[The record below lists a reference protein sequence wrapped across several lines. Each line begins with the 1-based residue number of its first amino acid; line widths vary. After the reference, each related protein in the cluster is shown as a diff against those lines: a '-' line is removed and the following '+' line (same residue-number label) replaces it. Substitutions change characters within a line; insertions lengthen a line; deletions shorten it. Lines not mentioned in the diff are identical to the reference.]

1 MEVRS
6 RVRLKITMYRAS
18 ENLAT
23 DILHALKRQRQRVSK
38 DIHILKDYSSG
49 EYSGS
54 GNFLG
59 ISGNG
64 NSRKFPG
71 IPDPHLAFPDR
82 ILEILNILSAFP

>member
-1 MEVRS
+1 MAPELDS
-6 RVRLKITMYRAS
+6 
-18 ENLAT
+18 AT
-23 DILHALKRQRQRVSK
+23 TVSG
-38 DIHILKDYSSG
+38 DSHIED
-49 EYSGS
+49 YSGS

-64 NSRKFPG
+64 NFREFPG